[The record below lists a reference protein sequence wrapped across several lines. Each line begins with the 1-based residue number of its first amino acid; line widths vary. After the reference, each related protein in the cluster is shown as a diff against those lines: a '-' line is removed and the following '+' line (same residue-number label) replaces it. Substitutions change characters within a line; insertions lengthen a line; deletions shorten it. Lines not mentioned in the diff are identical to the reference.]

1 MLHLRI
7 TCPAEATDAVL
18 NALRSNSGAV
28 HLTVLRG
35 AAVEPPGDLV
45 QADVVREAADG
56 LLSDLRAL
64 GVDHAGGITLAS
76 LDTVLSDAADAAA
89 VAVPGDPA
97 DAVVWDELIA
107 STGGDSQLTFTY
119 LAFLTLACLIAV
131 VGVVTDSPITVVG
144 AMVVGPEFAPLAA
157 LAVGL
162 VLRRGDLIRRAALA
176 LGVGFPLAMLVAAGG
191 VLLGEWTGLIDVG
204 VVGSLKQVDFIYRVG
219 PFSLI
224 LALLAGAAGM
234 LSLTSARSAAL
245 IGVFISVTT
254 VPAAAFAVVGVTTGA
269 WRTAAESAL
278 QLLVNLVGIALA
290 GVLVLGLRTRRDAR
304 NLQRPLIPG

>member
-7 TCPAEATDAVL
+7 TCPAEVTDAVL
-18 NALRSNSGAV
+18 DTLRKNPGVV

-35 AAVEPPGDLV
+35 AAIDPPGDVV

-56 LLSDLRAL
+56 ILAELCAL
-64 GVDHAGGITLAS
+64 GIDHVGAITLES

-89 VAVPGDPA
+89 LAAPGDPA

-107 STGGDSQLTFTY
+107 RTGDDSRLTLTF

-176 LGVGFPLAMLVAAGG
+176 LGVGFPLAMLIAAAGT
-191 VLLGEWTGLIDVG
+191 LLGEWVGLIDTAVIS
-204 VVGSLKQVDFIYRVG
+204 SLQQVDFIYQVG

-234 LSLTSARSAAL
+234 LSLTSARSAVL

-254 VPAAAFAVVGVTTGA
+254 VPAAAFAVVALSTGA
-269 WRTAAESAL
+269 WRTALESTL
-278 QLLVNLVGIALA
+278 QLLVNLAGITVA
-290 GVLVLGLRTRRDAR
+290 GILVLMLRTRRDNG
-304 NLQRPLIPG
+304 NLRRPLVDG

>member
-7 TCPAEATDAVL
+7 TCPVEVTETVL
-18 NALRSNSGAV
+18 DTLRRDYGVV

-35 AAVEPPGDLV
+35 AAVDLPGDLV
-45 QADVVREAADG
+45 QADVVREAADEV
-56 LLSDLRAL
+56 LAQLCAL
-64 GVDHAGGITLAS
+64 GIDHIGAITLES

-89 VAVPGDPA
+89 VAAPGDPA

-107 STGGDSQLTFTY
+107 RTGNDSRLTLTF

-176 LGVGFPLAMLVAAGG
+176 LGVGFPLAMLIAAAGA
-191 VLLGEWTGLIDVG
+191 LLGEWAGLIDTA
-204 VVGSLKQVDFIYRVG
+204 VVSSLQQVDFIYQVG

-234 LSLTSARSAAL
+234 LSLPSARSAVL

-254 VPAAAFAVVGVTTGA
+254 VPAAAFAVVAVTTGA
-269 WRTAAESAL
+269 WRTALESTL
-278 QLLVNLVGIALA
+278 QLLVNLVGITIA
-290 GVLVLGLRTRRDAR
+290 GILVLMLRTRRDSR
-304 NLQRPLIPG
+304 NLRPAG

>member
-1 MLHLRI
+1 VLHLRV

-18 NALRSNSGAV
+18 DVLRSNPGAV

-35 AAVEPPGDLV
+35 AAVDPPGDLV

-56 LLSDLRAL
+56 LLSDLCAL
-64 GVDHAGGITLAS
+64 GVDHAGGVTLGS
-76 LDTVLSDAADAAA
+76 LDTVLSDAADDAA
-89 VAVPGDPA
+89 VAAPGDAA

-176 LGVGFPLAMLVAAGG
+176 LGVGFPLAMLIAAGG
-191 VLLGEWTGLIDVG
+191 ALLGEWTGLIDVG
-204 VVGSLKQVDFIYRVG
+204 VIGSLKQVDFIYQVG

-234 LSLTSARSAAL
+234 LGLTSARSAAL

-269 WRTAAESAL
+269 WRTAGESAL
-278 QLLVNLVGIALA
+278 QLLVNLVGIVLA
-290 GVLVLGLRTRRDAR
+290 GVLILGLRRRRADP
-304 NLQRPLIPG
+304 NLQRPLISG